1 MIWLKAFPSRTFFRM
16 LPVITKLSFLE
27 LNLFNL
33 IFSSVLIP
41 AIFTFNQFYLI
52 LFLPYLAEY
61 SFRLLSWKAPLS
73 IQKYFTEFT
82 GAFYF
87 SNLAPTEQYFSMN
100 LYRVDP
106 YQKSLSQVIPN
117 HQHQCQIIHFQLRI
131 CFQMPA

>member
-1 MIWLKAFPSRTFFRM
+1 MLKAFQSQTFFRM

-41 AIFTFNQFYLI
+41 AIFTFNQFSLI

-73 IQKYFTEFT
+73 I
-82 GAFYF
+82 
-87 SNLAPTEQYFSMN
+87 
-100 LYRVDP
+100 
-106 YQKSLSQVIPN
+106 
-117 HQHQCQIIHFQLRI
+117 
-131 CFQMPA
+131 